1 MFHGDPDSCFSK
13 MTLSDYYE
21 EDWSRSVGIMGYINK
36 LHTALTGKQGHTVM
50 AVAVV
55 GSG

>member
-1 MFHGDPDSCFSK
+1 MFHGDLDSCFSK

-21 EDWSRSVGIMGYINK
+21 EDWSRSVRIMGYINK
-36 LHTALTGKQGHTVM
+36 LHTALTGGQGHTSM